1 MLGIGGD
8 RFQRLDRRPEQDVV
22 DDRLVLQRHR
32 YALPRSDPRRD
43 YKAAIAAKIIGV
55 SGSAQQRCGSL
66 RRLLSTG
73 VRGSTRELQDDGW
86 HIDLRS
92 CELVFL
98 DDALL
103 TICLA
108 FDAVLRPA
116 PRFGEQAND

>member
-1 MLGIGGD
+1 M
-8 RFQRLDRRPEQDVV
+8 
-22 DDRLVLQRHR
+22 
-32 YALPRSDPRRD
+32 SC
-43 YKAAIAAKIIGV
+43 AIAAKIVGV

-116 PRFGEQAND
+116 PRFGEQANDFEETPFGVFLMPIRQKPDRLANRKFVGCHRTSQHSMCDAAR